1 MEINCAILCYPLN
14 SALYAFKCN
23 LKKLTTKSAL
33 SAWGQRSFGMR
44 MPSSSLHRSCDSLA
58 RPVFPRAVF
67 FLFSPRGSSTHFLPL
82 PPPPR
87 HHLCLGFV
95 LVVAVFFFLHWCFSV
110 WRVPVPFL
118 LSEGSWLSCTVVP
131 VMGALFQ
138 STGWLLIVEA
148 PGYSRHPTSTSAMQL
163 LTSG

>member
-23 LKKLTTKSAL
+23 LKKLTTKSVL

-67 FLFSPRGSSTHFLPL
+67 FFFSPRGSSTHFLPL
-82 PPPPR
+82 PPPPPPPLHR
-87 HHLCLGFV
+87 LCSCCCC
-95 LVVAVFFFLHWCFSV
+95 FFFLHWCFSV